1 MEPPTKTRF
10 IIVALLA
17 IISAV
22 AAAQSDVFTTLGSNE
37 TEAREQI
44 FSSFSS
50 GFVTPAGTAE
60 VFKVATAEGR
70 AAMVRA
76 VIAFA
81 RTYSTSADFAKRYA
95 NFRDDQKPGAPDAS
109 KSGDQLRAEKRQ
121 GLEAGLANAQKVAK
135 EKPAMKKEMDQLA
148 ADLKKQ
154 LAALGKDKTL
164 NKQVDEMLK
173 QANQGLSAE
182 YKTKVAAWET
192 KYPADPKAMIAMRLR
207 EFLTESA
214 TVDFT
219 AKTALSKEKKKY
231 QFVNPEYEQKPLQ
244 WKLMYR
250 AGKPAV
256 DAARAAAQEWLNA
269 LGS

>member
-1 MEPPTKTRF
+1 MKSRVLALALAA
-10 IIVALLA
+10 IV
-17 IISAV
+17 SVV

-95 NFRDDQKPGAPDAS
+95 KFRDDQKPAAPAAA
-109 KSGDQLRAEKRQ
+109 KSGDQLRAEQRQ
-121 GLEAGLANAQKVAK
+121 SLEAGIANAQKTAK
-135 EKPAMKKEMDQLA
+135 EKPEMKKEMDQIA
-148 ADLKKQ
+148 ARLKKQ
-154 LAALGKDKTL
+154 LAELGKDKAL
-164 NKQVDEMLK
+164 NKEVDESLK
-173 QANQGLSAE
+173 RAAQGLAAG
-182 YKTKVAAWET
+182 YKTKVAAWEQ
-192 KYPADPKAMIAMRLR
+192 KYPADPNGIIAIRLR
-207 EFLTESA
+207 EFLAESA

-231 QFVNPEYEQKPLQ
+231 QFVNPDYEQKPLQ
-244 WKLMYR
+244 WKMMYR

-256 DAARAAAQEWLNA
+256 DAARAAAQEWLKA
-269 LGS
+269 LGA

>member
-1 MEPPTKTRF
+1 MKVRLAV
-10 IIVALLA
+10 IAILAA

-22 AAAQSDVFTTLGSNE
+22 AIAQSDVFATLGSNE

-70 AAMVRA
+70 AAIVRA

-95 NFRDDQKPGAPDAS
+95 AFRDDQKPAAP
-109 KSGDQLRAEKRQ
+109 KPTRSGDQLRAEKRQ
-121 GLEAGLANAQKVAK
+121 SLEAGIANAQKMGK

-148 ADLKKQ
+148 AELKKQ
-154 LAALGKDKTL
+154 LADLGKDKTL
-164 NKQVDEMLK
+164 NKQVDETLK
-173 QANQGLSAE
+173 QASQGLATE
-182 YKTKVAAWET
+182 YQNKVAAWEK
-192 KYPADPKAMIAMRLR
+192 KYPADPKAIVVMRLR
-207 EFLTESA
+207 EFLAESA

-219 AKTALSKEKKKY
+219 AKTALSKEKKK
-231 QFVNPEYEQKPLQ
+231 QTFVNPDYELKPMQ
-244 WKLMYR
+244 WKMMYR

-256 DAARAAAQEWLNA
+256 DAARAAAQDWLKA
-269 LGS
+269 LGG

>member
-1 MEPPTKTRF
+1 MV
-10 IIVALLA
+10 VAVLA

-76 VIAFA
+76 VIGFA
-81 RTYSTSADFAKRYA
+81 RTYSASADFAKRYA
-95 NFRDDQKPGAPDAS
+95 RFRDDQKPAPPAAT
-109 KSGDQLRAEKRQ
+109 KSGNQLRAEQRQ
-121 GLEAGLANAQKVAK
+121 SLEAGIANAQKAAK
-135 EKPAMKKEMDQLA
+135 EKPETKKEMDQLVA
-148 ADLKKQ
+148 ALKKQ
-154 LAALGKDKTL
+154 LAVLGKDKTL
-164 NKQVDEMLK
+164 NKQVDETLK
-173 QANQGLSAE
+173 QAEQGLAAE
-182 YKTKVAAWET
+182 YQKKVAAWET
-192 KYPADPKAMIAMRLR
+192 KYPADPNAMIGIRLR

-219 AKTALSKEKKKY
+219 ARTALSKEKKKY

-256 DAARAAAQEWLNA
+256 DAARAAAQDWLKA
-269 LGS
+269 LGA